1 MPSRA
6 HLPAD
11 ADEVVEL
18 EHWDAADG
26 SSEEDFD
33 EELPAEA
40 EALVETSDDLYG
52 AAPEQLPQPDKGHS
66 MPDLPKVKSSAF
78 KRILK

>member
-1 MPSRA
+1 MPSRPSQA
-6 HLPAD
+6 A

-26 SSEEDFD
+26 PSEEDDFD
-33 EELPAEA
+33 DERPAEA
-40 EALVETSDDLYG
+40 EAPVEASADGYG
-52 AAPEQLPQPDKGHS
+52 EQQEQLPQPDKGSS

>member
-6 HLPAD
+6 SQAA

-26 SSEEDFD
+26 TSEEDDFD
-33 EELPAEA
+33 DELPAEA
-40 EALVETSDDLYG
+40 EARVEPDGDGYG
-52 AAPEQLPQPDKGHS
+52 EPQEQLPQPDKGSS
-66 MPDLPKVKSSAF
+66 MPDLPKVRSSAF